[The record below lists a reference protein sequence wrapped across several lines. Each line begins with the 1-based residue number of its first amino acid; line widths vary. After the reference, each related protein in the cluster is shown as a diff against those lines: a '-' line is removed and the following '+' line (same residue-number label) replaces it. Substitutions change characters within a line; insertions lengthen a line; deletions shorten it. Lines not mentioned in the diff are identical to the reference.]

1 MSILD
6 QLRSRTTPEQIEAQ
20 QKRLPSNVK
29 CAGPAP
35 FDVRS
40 RLHFDRGDQQ

>member
-20 QKRLPSNVK
+20 QKRLPSSG
-29 CAGPAP
+29 GPIL
-35 FDVRS
+35 R
-40 RLHFDRGDQQ
+40 